1 MLLAK
6 ILNRARVKAKVGR
19 DIRVVSSDGVLDLE
33 VTMARE
39 LDGGFGIELE
49 LTI

>member
-6 ILNRARVKAKVGR
+6 ILNRARVKATVGR
-19 DIRVVSSDGVLDLE
+19 DIRVVSSDGVLDLK
-33 VTMARE
+33 VMMARE

-49 LTI
+49 LRI

>member
-6 ILNRARVKAKVGR
+6 ILNRARVKATVGR
-19 DIRVVSSDGVLDLE
+19 DIRVVSSDGVLDLK

-49 LTI
+49 LRI